1 MSTKSQSIKKIV
13 IIGSV
18 IVVTGVVIGSLFVFS
33 DDPSSKR
40 IEQSK
45 IVNKQSRPDSN
56 YSDNKDESYKLL
68 LQEYNDINSQK
79 AFDTGNSYVGVPVNE
94 KVDENTNTDK
104 KYDWEKPQQNNP
116 ATNNTQSSNNDRQR
130 EEILKRKLAL
140 LAKIEEKRGA
150 TSESNAIFASASY
163 ATGSGEGQNQWATSL
178 FPESNQENTNT
189 NTNTNAEIAQKK
201 VGEVIVQGLSLFPS
215 KVETRVDSDSQNMK
229 MLATIKAGKL
239 NGARLYSKDM
249 ALAGDGIQV
258 HFSEMQ
264 WNGRYYKID
273 AYAVN
278 ANTNEFAVAT
288 TVSNRYFSRIL
299 LPALAFG
306 IGKTGQ
312 LYKDSN
318 SNVIVTPN
326 GGEYRS
332 QGRPDGEAI
341 AGTIIG
347 GIGEQTGK
355 VMAEDAS
362 KIPPKQAILE
372 RNEIIGVQFINPVY
386 TSDVIEK

>member
-1 MSTKSQSIKKIV
+1 MSTKSQSIKKIA
-13 IIGSV
+13 IIGTAV
-18 IVVTGVVIGSLFVFS
+18 VVTGVVVGSLFVFS
-33 DDPSSKR
+33 DDPASKR

-45 IVNKQSRPDSN
+45 IVNKQTRPDN
-56 YSDNKDESYKLL
+56 NSDNKDESYKLL

-79 AFDTGNSYVGVPVNE
+79 ALDTGTSYIGVSVNE
-94 KVDENTNTDK
+94 KVDESTNTEK
-104 KYDWEKPQQNNP
+104 KYDWEKPTQNKP
-116 ATNNTQSSNNDRQR
+116 TNNNVQSSNNDRQR
-130 EEILKRKLAL
+130 EEVLKRKLAL
-140 LAKIEEKRGA
+140 LTKIEDKRGA
-150 TSESNAIFASASY
+150 TSENNAIFASASY
-163 ATGSGEGQNQWATSL
+163 GSVSGEGQNEWATSL
-178 FPESNQENTNT
+178 FPEKNQENNI
-189 NTNTNAEIAQKK
+189 NNSEITQKK
-201 VGEVIVQGLSLFPS
+201 VGEIIVQGLSLFPS

-264 WNGRYYKID
+264 WNGKYYKID

-332 QGRPDGEAI
+332 QGSPNGEAI

-386 TSDVIEK
+386 TSDIIEK

>member
-1 MSTKSQSIKKIV
+1 MSTKSQSIKKIA
-13 IIGSV
+13 IIGTAV
-18 IVVTGVVIGSLFVFS
+18 VVTGVVVGSLFVFS
-33 DDPSSKR
+33 DDPASKR

-45 IVNKQSRPDSN
+45 IVNKQTRPDN
-56 YSDNKDESYKLL
+56 NSDNKDESYKLL

-79 AFDTGNSYVGVPVNE
+79 ALDTGTSYIGVPVNE
-94 KVDENTNTDK
+94 KVDESTNTEK
-104 KYDWEKPQQNNP
+104 KYDWEKPTQNKP
-116 ATNNTQSSNNDRQR
+116 TNNNVQSSNNDRQR
-130 EEILKRKLAL
+130 EEVLKRKLAL
-140 LAKIEEKRGA
+140 LTKIEDKRGA
-150 TSESNAIFASASY
+150 TSENNAIFASASY
-163 ATGSGEGQNQWATSL
+163 GSVSGEGQNEWATSL
-178 FPESNQENTNT
+178 FPEKNQENNI
-189 NTNTNAEIAQKK
+189 NNSEITQKK
-201 VGEVIVQGLSLFPS
+201 VGEIIVQGLSLFPS

-229 MLATIKAGKL
+229 MLATVKAGKL

-264 WNGRYYKID
+264 WNGKYYKID

-332 QGRPDGEAI
+332 QGSPNGEAI

-386 TSDVIEK
+386 TSDIIEK